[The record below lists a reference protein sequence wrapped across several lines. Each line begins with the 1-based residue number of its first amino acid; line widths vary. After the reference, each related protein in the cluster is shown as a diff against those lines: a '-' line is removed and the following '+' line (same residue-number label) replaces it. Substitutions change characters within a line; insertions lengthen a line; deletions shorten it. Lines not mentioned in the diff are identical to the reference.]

1 MLQSIQISQGVLLHA
16 ATRPDGHSASLI
28 WEGTVELGVD
38 FQAAA
43 LQTPRAELEE
53 SASHPSSPFS
63 VCGRTNFY
71 RVLILLL
78 FGLVYGLSLPR

>member
-1 MLQSIQISQGVLLHA
+1 MLQSIQISQGVLLHT

-28 WEGTVELGVD
+28 WEGPVELGVD

-43 LQTPRAELEE
+43 LRTPRAELEE
-53 SASHPSSPFS
+53 SAFHPSSPFS
-63 VCGRTNFY
+63 VCGKTNFY
-71 RVLILLL
+71 WVLILLL